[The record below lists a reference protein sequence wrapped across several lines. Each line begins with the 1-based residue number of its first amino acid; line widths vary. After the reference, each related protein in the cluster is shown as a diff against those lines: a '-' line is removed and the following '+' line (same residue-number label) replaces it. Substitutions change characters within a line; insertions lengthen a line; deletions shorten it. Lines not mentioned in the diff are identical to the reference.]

1 MQGVLD
7 MNNKTPATS
16 QTDKKRKRSKSHIF
30 NTIFFT
36 LALICIALIFLLSP
50 NGKTTLIYYTLNN
63 LFIFLVGLFLCTI
76 VFSLKKTT
84 YNNTREKLKDIVYRG
99 FLILFMILAL
109 YWGTTGF
116 VRMIKDQIQGTSIA
130 TMTQY
135 DIRLH
140 RSLKRISSY
149 YVIDGTIHGERVSFK
164 ISGKT
169 YNKIKYKN
177 GKSLS
182 VEYYEHSKT
191 LYDVN

>member
-1 MQGVLD
+1 
-7 MNNKTPATS
+7 MNNKTPVTS
-16 QTDKKRKRSKSHIF
+16 QTDKKRKRSKSRIF
-30 NTIFFT
+30 TSVFFT
-36 LALICIALIFLLSP
+36 LALICIALIFFLSP
-50 NGKTTLIYYTLNN
+50 NGKTALTYYTLNN

-76 VFSLKKTT
+76 VFSLKKIT
-84 YNNTREKLKDIVYRG
+84 YNNTREKLKELVYRG

-116 VRMIKDQIQGTSIA
+116 VRMIKDQVQGTSIA

-149 YVIDGTIHGERVSFK
+149 YLLDGTIGGERVSFK

-177 GKSLS
+177 GNPLI
-182 VEYYEHSKT
+182 VEYYENSKT